1 MDRLFEFVVNHY
13 ILVSLFV
20 AFLVAILILE
30 SRRGGAK
37 ISAQGA
43 VNLINKDEA
52 VVVDIRDRKEFGE
65 GRITGSIN
73 IPLNSLKSRGGELS
87 KFNLSRLG
95 SVQCE
100 ACHGPLKGHPEDANV
115 MVSPVTETTCT
126 RCHDE
131 ANSPDFDLESY
142 WRKAACTPDPHGVH
156 R

>member
-20 AFLVAILILE
+20 AFLVAILMLE

-73 IPLNSLKSRGGELS
+73 IPLNSLKSRVGELS
-87 KFNLSRLG
+87 KFKDKQIIVADKMGQHSAMAVKQLNAEGFSNVVRLNGGVADWKASNL
-95 SVQCE
+95 
-100 ACHGPLKGHPEDANV
+100 PLVK
-115 MVSPVTETTCT
+115 
-126 RCHDE
+126 
-131 ANSPDFDLESY
+131 
-142 WRKAACTPDPHGVH
+142 K
-156 R
+156 